1 MLQAGFSGRLLLF
14 FYRINDGCISFPSHL
29 FAPSWLAGLSHVPMV
44 LPELLGGQFLAEQLI
59 ATEMEFGSNGRDS
72 VAFLPCCYSVDWR
85 KKVKACPFD
94 L

>member
-59 ATEMEFGSNGRDS
+59 ATEMESLGAMGVTVWLFYHA
-72 VAFLPCCYSVDWR
+72 VIA
-85 KKVKACPFD
+85 
-94 L
+94 